1 MSAPVLNIKVTNMQ
15 PTAVI
20 VGVGSEDG
28 LGGAL
33 ARRFAKGGFHVIV
46 AGRTVEKIESVAKS
60 LGEGNGTAVQVDVT
74 QPEEVRRL
82 FLTASAPGAG
92 RAPASAVI
100 FNAGN
105 NQHIPFRELTS
116 AQVEEFWRVGCFAG
130 FLVAQEAVNLLLPQ
144 GKGSLIFTGASASL
158 RGRPGYAHFSAA
170 KAGLRM
176 LSQSLAR
183 EFGPQGLHVAHVLID
198 GGINGNRLKSAM
210 PDVVDKRGVNGLL
223 DIDAIAETYWHL
235 QQQHPSAWTQEIDLR
250 PFKESF

>member
-20 VGVGSEDG
+20 VGVGSEEG

-82 FLTASAPGAG
+82 FQTASAPGAG

-105 NQHIPFRELTS
+105 NQHIPFRELTA
-116 AQVEEFWRVGCFAG
+116 AQVDEFWRVGCFAG
-130 FLVAQEAVNLLLPQ
+130 L
-144 GKGSLIFTGASASL
+144 SLI
-158 RGRPGYAHFSAA
+158 H
-170 KAGLRM
+170 
-176 LSQSLAR
+176 
-183 EFGPQGLHVAHVLID
+183 I
-198 GGINGNRLKSAM
+198 
-210 PDVVDKRGVNGLL
+210 
-223 DIDAIAETYWHL
+223 
-235 QQQHPSAWTQEIDLR
+235 
-250 PFKESF
+250 

>member
-1 MSAPVLNIKVTNMQ
+1 MSAPVLNIEVTNMQ

-20 VGVGSEDG
+20 VGVGSEEG

-82 FLTASAPGAG
+82 FQTASAPGAG

-105 NQHIPFRELTS
+105 NQHIPFRELTA

-144 GKGSLIFTGASASL
+144 GKGLPAHPPACAAVPAMPISQPPRPGCVCSVRVWPASL
-158 RGRPGYAHFSAA
+158 GHRGCTW
-170 KAGLRM
+170 LM
-176 LSQSLAR
+176 C
-183 EFGPQGLHVAHVLID
+183 
-198 GGINGNRLKSAM
+198 
-210 PDVVDKRGVNGLL
+210 
-223 DIDAIAETYWHL
+223 
-235 QQQHPSAWTQEIDLR
+235 
-250 PFKESF
+250 